1 MKKEAHDLVLG
12 AIPLGADHAI
22 TLKTL
27 SRRTGLN
34 TRYLQ
39 TIIQDLRRDGE
50 LIGSLSSG
58 GIFRVDQ
65 ENTDDLAHFNRFFIE
80 QRAQA
85 LERLKT
91 LRCMKKALA

>member
-1 MKKEAHDLVLG
+1 MKKEVHDLVLG
-12 AIPLGADHAI
+12 AIPLGAEQAI

-27 SRRTGLN
+27 SKRTGLN

-65 ENTDDLAHFNRFFIE
+65 DNKDDLAHFNRFFE

-91 LRCMKKALA
+91 LQCMKKALA